1 MARVTKLRHTTWD
14 ESVQY
19 LPRKSGEI
27 SMLLAR
33 VPGRLTIGLA
43 SMLMLAAPRTM
54 LCADTPS
61 KMIHAIVQLTG
72 TDIPEGSFASK
83 PKTFWRASNQYCRVD
98 EEPDPEK
105 GIHGRLIVNEPDAWL
120 VNIADNTAK
129 HVLDPGPTFN
139 CRLPIFALDP
149 ETAKSKIGELE
160 IGRELDY
167 FRTNGARL
175 IEGPKLSFET
185 KAYELEIADSV
196 LKLVERVDIDAP
208 IMILLLRGDKMYTAR
223 YQLWDEEPFKAELFA
238 KPVGVKIA
246 AAK

>member
-1 MARVTKLRHTTWD
+1 
-14 ESVQY
+14 
-19 LPRKSGEI
+19 
-27 SMLLAR
+27 MLLAR
-33 VPGRLTIGLA
+33 VTRCLGIALV
-43 SMLMLAAPRTM
+43 LMFALAAPSTM

-72 TDIPEGSFASK
+72 TDIPEGSFAAK
-83 PKTFWRASNQYCRVD
+83 PKTFWQASNQYCRVD

-105 GIHGRLIVNEPDAWL
+105 SIHGRLVVNEPDAWL
-120 VNIADNTAK
+120 INMADNTAK

-139 CRLPIFALDP
+139 CKLPIFALDP
-149 ETAKSKIGELE
+149 EMVKGKIGELE

-167 FRTNGARL
+167 FRTNGANL

-185 KAYELEIADSV
+185 KAYELKIADSV
-196 LKLVERVDIDAP
+196 LKLVERVDIHAP

-223 YQLWDEEPFKAELFA
+223 YQLWEEVPFKAELLT

-246 AAK
+246 ETK